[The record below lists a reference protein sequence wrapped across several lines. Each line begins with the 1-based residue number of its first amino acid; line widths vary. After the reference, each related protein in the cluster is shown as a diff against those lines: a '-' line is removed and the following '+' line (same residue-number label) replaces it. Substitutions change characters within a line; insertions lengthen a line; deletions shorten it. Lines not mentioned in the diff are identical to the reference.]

1 MIVKY
6 IKCLV
11 IISPVFLCACTG
23 ETNVEKTEDPSQVA
37 AKVDKQEI
45 TVHQVQQ
52 LIKSSPNQNI
62 TANENLHNEVLDQL
76 IKQELLFQQAQ
87 KMKLDRD
94 PDALLAIEA
103 AKRKIIV
110 DTYLRKVFESS
121 STDGVTEN
129 DMQDYFDNHPEYFGE
144 RKKIVYTQ
152 VAVKVPEEIKADL
165 IQQIEASENIDT
177 LITKLEEQQLPY
189 KHNQQVQTTEKLPK
203 VLIDPLYTLSEGDIG
218 YLTMDDG
225 ILVLAVEEK
234 EAMPIAF
241 NEARAAIRNYLYTE
255 KRKEDVEQLVTNL
268 KNAAQIEY
276 VGEFQPL
283 D

>member
-152 VAVKVPEEIKADL
+152 VAVKVPEEIKPDL

>member
-129 DMQDYFDNHPEYFGE
+129 DMQEYFDNHPEYFGE

-152 VAVKVPEEIKADL
+152 VAVKVPEEIKPDL

>member
-1 MIVKY
+1 MISKNLKFIV
-6 IKCLV
+6 LV
-11 IISPVFLCACTG
+11 LSVLLHACTR
-23 ETNVEKTEDPSQVA
+23 ESNFEEVKDPSQVA

-129 DMQDYFDNHPEYFGE
+129 DMQDYFDNHP
-144 RKKIVYTQ
+144 
-152 VAVKVPEEIKADL
+152 
-165 IQQIEASENIDT
+165 
-177 LITKLEEQQLPY
+177 
-189 KHNQQVQTTEKLPK
+189 
-203 VLIDPLYTLSEGDIG
+203 
-218 YLTMDDG
+218 
-225 ILVLAVEEK
+225 
-234 EAMPIAF
+234 
-241 NEARAAIRNYLYTE
+241 
-255 KRKEDVEQLVTNL
+255 
-268 KNAAQIEY
+268 
-276 VGEFQPL
+276 
-283 D
+283 

>member
-1 MIVKY
+1 MISKNLKF
-6 IKCLV
+6 IILV
-11 IISPVFLCACTG
+11 LSVLLHACTR
-23 ETNVEKTEDPSQVA
+23 ESNFEEVKDPSQVA

-152 VAVKVPEEIKADL
+152 VAVKVPEEIKPDL

-218 YLTMDDG
+218 YLTMDDV